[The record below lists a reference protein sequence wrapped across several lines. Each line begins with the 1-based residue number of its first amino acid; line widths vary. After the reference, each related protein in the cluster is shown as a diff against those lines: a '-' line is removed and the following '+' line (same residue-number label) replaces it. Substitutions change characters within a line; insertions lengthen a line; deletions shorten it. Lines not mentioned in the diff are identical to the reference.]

1 MELFF
6 HHFTKPKNY
15 LFPVHETPSRTPK
28 KTTWLPKL
36 ITWDRIDA
44 LYAQEPWEA
53 LRQHPTPISFEITG
67 WFQSLVELYQDFEDH
82 HRQAL
87 WESTHVLPITSDQRK
102 TDPDLANFCKERKQR
117 RSRSGHRWKNVLR
130 FILQGM
136 ISGQCDLDIL
146 LDPYFLHF
154 PRATDK
160 KMWYPGLGSKSR
172 SIPDLA
178 TALSMLDFAEPWRN
192 QFRSAIVN
200 HPGSSIPRLIGKFVV
215 K

>member
-1 MELFF
+1 MGSDRRIVCARTLGSASSTPNT
-6 HHFTKPKNY
+6 HLIRNHRVVPSTGGIISRLRGSSSTGTFTY
-15 LFPVHETPSRTPK
+15 
-28 KTTWLPKL
+28 
-36 ITWDRIDA
+36 
-44 LYAQEPWEA
+44 
-53 LRQHPTPISFEITG
+53 
-67 WFQSLVELYQDFEDH
+67 
-82 HRQAL
+82 
-87 WESTHVLPITSDQRK
+87 VLPITSDQRK
-102 TDPDLANFCKERKQR
+102 TDPDLAKFCEERKQR

-154 PRATDK
+154 PRTTDK

-172 SIPDLA
+172 SIPNLA

-192 QFRSAIVN
+192 QYRPAIVN
-200 HPGSSIPRLIGKFVV
+200 HPGSSIPRLIGKFVA